1 MRQSRGVET
10 ATQTYHRLTSY
21 APGLDWDKPLDD
33 PRLLQDLE
41 TNVIEKLP
49 WFYKRYPQP
58 LPTIALPRDLP
69 PTTAPALAVMGG
81 SAEITPQPVDL
92 PQLARLLHLS
102 SGVTRT
108 AERPYATWLF
118 RAAGSAG
125 GRFPLEL
132 YVAIPEGHP
141 ASAGVHWY
149 DPFEH
154 TLVTVGPPPSGEAA
168 TVVVSGVP
176 WRTGW
181 RYRERGFR
189 HIYWD
194 AGTMLAQLLAVAT
207 SGGLG
212 PRLYSR
218 FPDAQVTSLVGADG
232 VHEWPVAV
240 ISLGEGAPSLEP
252 SGEAAAGEID
262 GEPIEFPL
270 VTTAQHA
277 GDLDALGSPWP
288 AGDRVDVDAEV
299 DVPTPVETVVLSRG
313 TQRLMDR
320 SRGLSESLLRTSMQL
335 ATRGIDLP
343 HRIAVH
349 DVGDLA
355 PGIYRWPDLSAPAV
369 AGELRDELYRVALDQ
384 GLAGDA
390 AFVVIAAADIGAFDD
405 REWRDAH
412 LAAGIVE
419 GRLHL
424 AAYAMDASA
433 SGMTF
438 LDSEIPALLDEPLQG
453 VLFTCVGVP
462 EYKSAVGG
470 MPGRPTEIRMVTPR
484 LDDR

>member
-1 MRQSRGVET
+1 MRQSRDVET

-21 APGLDWDKPLDD
+21 VPGLEWDKPLDD

-49 WFYKRYPQP
+49 WFYKRYPQS
-58 LPTIALPRDLP
+58 LPTIALPRQLR

-81 SAEITPQPVDL
+81 VADIEPSAADL

-102 SGVTRT
+102 GGVTRT

-132 YVAIPEGHP
+132 YLAIPEGLP
-141 ASAGVHWY
+141 GPAGVHWY
-149 DPFEH
+149 DPYEH
-154 TLVTVGPPPSGEAA
+154 ALVTIGPAPEGEAA
-168 TVVVSGVP
+168 TVVVTGVP

-194 AGTMLAQLLAVAT
+194 AGTMLAQLLAVAS
-207 SGGLG
+207 SGGLA
-212 PRLYSR
+212 PQLYSR
-218 FPDAQVTSLVGADG
+218 FPDAQVASLVGADG

-240 ISLGEGAPSLEP
+240 ISLGDGTPSLLP
-252 SGEAAAGEID
+252 TGDAAVGAVD
-262 GEPIEFPL
+262 NEPIEFPL
-270 VTTAQHA
+270 VTMAQHA
-277 GDLDALGSPWP
+277 GDHDSLGRPWS
-288 AGDRVDVDAEV
+288 AGDPVKVDPDIAA
-299 DVPTPVETVVLSRG
+299 TAPVETVVLSRG

-320 SRGLSESLLRTSMQL
+320 SRGLPEPLLRTSMQL
-335 ATRGIDLP
+335 AMRGIGVP
-343 HRIAVH
+343 HRVVVH
-349 DVGDLA
+349 DVGGLA

-369 AGELRDELYRVALDQ
+369 PGELRDELYRIALDQ
-384 GLAGDA
+384 GLAADA
-390 AFVVIAAADIGAFDD
+390 AFVVIAAADIGTLDD
-405 REWRDAH
+405 HEWREVH

-424 AAYAMDASA
+424 AAYALDASA

-438 LDSEIPALLDEPLQG
+438 LDSEIPALLGEQLQG

-470 MPGRPTEIRMVTPR
+470 APGEPTQIRMVTPR
-484 LDDR
+484 VGD

>member
-21 APGLDWDKPLDD
+21 APGLEWDKPLDD

-49 WFYKRYPQP
+49 WFYKRYPQS
-58 LPTIALPRDLP
+58 LPTTALPRDLP
-69 PTTAPALAVMGG
+69 PTTAPALAVMAGT
-81 SAEITPQPVDL
+81 AEAPSQRVDL

-132 YVAIPEGHP
+132 YVAIPEGLSAP
-141 ASAGVHWY
+141 AGVHWY

-154 TLVTVGPPPSGEAA
+154 ALVTIGPPPKGGAA
-168 TVVVSGVP
+168 TVVVTGIP

-194 AGTMLAQLLAVAT
+194 AGTMFAQLLAVAS
-207 SGGLG
+207 SGGLA
-212 PRLYSR
+212 PRLYTR
-218 FPDAQVTSLVGADG
+218 FPDQQVTSLVGADG

-240 ISLGEGAPSLEP
+240 VSLGEGTPSLVP
-252 SGEAAAGEID
+252 TGDAAVGEVD
-262 GEPIEFPL
+262 SEPIEFPL
-270 VTTAQHA
+270 VTAAQHA
-277 GDLDALGSPWP
+277 GDIDALGEPWP
-288 AGDRVDVDAEV
+288 AGDPVEVDA
-299 DVPTPVETVVLSRG
+299 DVRAPVETVVLTRG

-320 SRGLSESLLRTSMQL
+320 SRGLPESLLRTAMRL
-335 ATRGIDLP
+335 AMRGIDLP
-343 HRIAVH
+343 HRVVVH

-355 PGIYRWPDLSAPAV
+355 PGVYRWPDLSAPAV
-369 AGELRDELYRVALDQ
+369 PGELRDELYRIALEQ

-390 AFVVIAAADIGAFDD
+390 AFVVIAAADIGALDD
-405 REWRDAH
+405 REWREAH

-470 MPGRPTEIRMVTPR
+470 TPGQPTEIRMVTPR
-484 LDDR
+484 VGD

>member
-1 MRQSRGVET
+1 MET
-10 ATQTYHRLTSY
+10 ATQIYHRLTSY

-41 TNVIEKLP
+41 TNVIDKLP

-58 LPTIALPRDLP
+58 LPTIVLPRDLP
-69 PTTAPALAVMGG
+69 STSTPALQVMGG
-81 SAEITPQPVDL
+81 VADVAAQDADL
-92 PQLARLLHLS
+92 SQLARLLHLS
-102 SGVTRT
+102 AGVTRT
-108 AERPYATWLF
+108 TVRPYATWLF

-132 YVAIPEGHP
+132 YVAVPQGLAAP
-141 ASAGVHWY
+141 AGVHWY

-154 TLVTVGPPPSGEAA
+154 ALVTVGPPPDGDAA
-168 TVVVSGVP
+168 TVVVTGVP

-194 AGTMLAQLLAVAT
+194 AGTMLAQLLAVAA
-207 SGGLG
+207 SGGLS

-218 FPDAQVTSLVGADG
+218 FPDEQVTALVGADG
-232 VHEWPVAV
+232 VHEWPVATV
-240 ISLGEGAPSLEP
+240 TLGEGAPSLTP
-252 SGEAAAGEID
+252 TGTAVAGEID
-262 GEPIEFPL
+262 REPVELPL
-270 VTTAQHA
+270 VTAAQHA
-277 GDLDALGSPWP
+277 GDLEVLGAPWP
-288 AGDRVDVDAEV
+288 AGAPVEAGDDVT
-299 DVPTPVETVVLSRG
+299 TPVETVVLSRG
-313 TQRLMDR
+313 TQRLMDP
-320 SRGLSESLLRTSMQL
+320 SRGLPESLLRTSMEL
-335 ATRGIDLP
+335 AMRGIDLP
-343 HRIAVH
+343 HRVVVH
-349 DVGDLA
+349 DVGGLA

-369 AGELRDELYRVALDQ
+369 PGELRQELYRVALDQ

-390 AFVVIAAADIGAFDD
+390 AFVVIAAADIRALDD
-405 REWRDAH
+405 REWREAH

-424 AAYAMDASA
+424 AAYAMGASA

-438 LDSEIPALLDEPLQG
+438 LDSDIPALLDEQLHG

-470 MPGRPTEIRMVTPR
+470 SPGQPTEIRMVTPR

>member
-1 MRQSRGVET
+1 MET
-10 ATQTYHRLTSY
+10 ATQTYHRLTAY
-21 APGLDWDKPLDD
+21 APGLEWDKPLDD

-49 WFYKRYPQP
+49 WFYKRYPQS
-58 LPTIALPRDLP
+58 LPTIALPRQLP
-69 PTTAPALAVMGG
+69 STTASALAVMGG
-81 SAEITPQPVDL
+81 VANIAPSAPDL

-132 YVAIPEGHP
+132 YVAIPDGLP
-141 ASAGVHWY
+141 GPAGVHWY

-154 TLVTVGPPPSGEAA
+154 ALVTVGPPPRGEAA
-168 TVVVSGVP
+168 TVVVTGVP

-194 AGTMLAQLLAVAT
+194 AGTMLAQLLAVA
-207 SGGLG
+207 SSAGLA
-212 PRLYSR
+212 PQVYSR

-240 ISLGEGAPSLEP
+240 IALGDGAPSLLPTGDAAVGAVDSEP
-252 SGEAAAGEID
+252 T
-262 GEPIEFPL
+262 EFPL
-270 VTTAQHA
+270 VTAAQHA
-277 GDLDALGSPWP
+277 GDLDSLGEPWP
-288 AGDRVDVDAEV
+288 AGDPVEV
-299 DVPTPVETVVLSRG
+299 SADISATAPVETVVLSRG

-320 SRGLSESLLRTSMQL
+320 NRGLSESLLRTSMQV
-335 ATRGIDLP
+335 AMRGIDVL
-343 HRIAVH
+343 HRVVVH
-349 DVGDLA
+349 AVGDLA
-355 PGIYRWPDLSAPAV
+355 PGVYRWPDLSAPAV
-369 AGELRDELYRVALDQ
+369 PGELRDELYRVALDQ
-384 GLAGDA
+384 GLARDA
-390 AFVVIAAADIGAFDD
+390 AFVVIAAADIEALDD
-405 REWRDAH
+405 REWRETH

-424 AAYAMDASA
+424 AAYAMEASA

-438 LDSEIPALLDEPLQG
+438 LDSEIAALLNEELSG

-470 MPGRPTEIRMVTPR
+470 GPGQPTQIRMVTPR
-484 LDDR
+484 LDDQ

>member
-1 MRQSRGVET
+1 MET

-21 APGLDWDKPLDD
+21 EPGLEWDKPLDD

-49 WFYKRYPQP
+49 WFYKRYSQP
-58 LPTIALPRDLP
+58 LPTVALPRDLP
-69 PTTAPALAVMGG
+69 PTTAPALQVMGG
-81 SAEITPQPVDL
+81 VADVAPQDVDL
-92 PQLARLLHLS
+92 SQLARVLHLS
-102 SGVTRT
+102 AGVTRT

-132 YVAIPEGHP
+132 YVAIPDGLSAP
-141 ASAGVHWY
+141 AGVHWY

-154 TLVTVGPPPSGEAA
+154 ALVTVGPPPSGDAA
-168 TVVVSGVP
+168 TVVVTGVP

-207 SGGLG
+207 SGGLT
-212 PRLYSR
+212 PQLYSR

-240 ISLGEGAPSLEP
+240 VTLGEGRPSLVP
-252 SGEAAAGEID
+252 AGETASGAID
-262 GEPIEFPL
+262 RDPVEFPL
-270 VTTAQHA
+270 VTEAQRA
-277 GDLDALGSPWP
+277 GNIDSLGSPWP
-288 AGDRVDVDAEV
+288 AGDPVKADADV
-299 DVPTPVETVVLSRG
+299 TTSVETVVLSRG
-313 TQRLMDR
+313 TQRLMDPT
-320 SRGLSESLLRTSMQL
+320 RGLPDAVLRTSMQL
-335 ATRGIDLP
+335 AMRGIDLP
-343 HRIAVH
+343 HRVAVH
-349 DVGDLA
+349 DVGDLE

-369 AGELRDELYRVALDQ
+369 PGELRKELYRVALDQ

-390 AFVVIAAADIGAFDD
+390 AFVVIAATDVGALDD
-405 REWRDAH
+405 REWREAH
-412 LAAGIVE
+412 LAAGVVE

-424 AAYAMDASA
+424 AAYALGASA
-433 SGMTF
+433 SGMTI

-453 VLFTCVGVP
+453 LLFTCVGVP
-462 EYKSAVGG
+462 EYQSAVGG
-470 MPGRPTEIRMVTPR
+470 APGRPTEIRMVTPR

>member
-21 APGLDWDKPLDD
+21 APGLDWDKPQDD

-49 WFYKRYPQP
+49 WFYKRYPP
-58 LPTIALPRDLP
+58 GLPTIALPRDLP
-69 PTTAPALAVMGG
+69 PTSAPALQVMGG
-81 SAEITPQPVDL
+81 VVDVPAQDADL
-92 PQLARLLHLS
+92 AQLARLLYLS

-132 YVAIPEGHP
+132 YVAIPEGLP
-141 ASAGVHWY
+141 GPAGVHWY
-149 DPFEH
+149 DPWEH
-154 TLVTVGPPPSGEAA
+154 ALVTVGPAPSGDAPA
-168 TVVVSGVP
+168 VVVTGVP

-189 HIYWD
+189 HVYWD
-194 AGTMLAQLLAVAT
+194 AGTMLAQLLAVAA
-207 SGGLG
+207 SGGLA

-218 FPDAQVTSLVGADG
+218 FPDQQVTELVGADG

-240 ISLGEGAPSLEP
+240 VSLGDGAPSLAAT
-252 SGEAAAGEID
+252 GAAATGDID
-262 GEPIEFPL
+262 SEPVEFPL
-270 VTTAQHA
+270 VTAAQRA
-277 GDLDALGSPWP
+277 GDLELLGEPWP
-288 AGDRVDVDAEV
+288 AGDPVHVDADVDKR
-299 DVPTPVETVVLSRG
+299 VETVVLTRG
-313 TQRLMDR
+313 TQRLMDPT
-320 SRGLSESLLRTSMQL
+320 RGLPESLLRTAMQL
-335 ATRGIDLP
+335 AMRGIDLP
-343 HRIAVH
+343 HRVVVH

-355 PGIYRWPDLSAPAV
+355 PGVYRWPDLSAPAV
-369 AGELRDELYRVALDQ
+369 GGELRQELYRVALDQ

-390 AFVVIAAADIGAFDD
+390 AFVVIAAADIGALDD
-405 REWRDAH
+405 REWREAH

-424 AAYAMDASA
+424 AAYALDASA

-438 LDSEIPALLDEPLQG
+438 LDSEIPALLDEPLHG

-470 MPGRPTEIRMVTPR
+470 TPGQPTQVRMVTPR

>member
-1 MRQSRGVET
+1 MET

-21 APGLDWDKPLDD
+21 APGLDWDKPVDD

-49 WFYKRYPQP
+49 WFYKRYAPG
-58 LPTIALPRDLP
+58 LPTIALSRELP
-69 PTTAPALAVMGG
+69 STTAPALAVMAGTARVA
-81 SAEITPQPVDL
+81 SATVDL

-102 SGVTRT
+102 AGVVRT

-132 YVAIPEGHP
+132 YVAVPEGQTAP
-141 ASAGVHWY
+141 PGVHWY

-154 TLVTVGPPPSGEAA
+154 ALVTVGPPPSGDAV
-168 TVVVSGVP
+168 TVVVTGVP

-194 AGTMLAQLLAVAT
+194 AGTMLAQLLASAC
-207 SGGLG
+207 SGGLA
-212 PRLYSR
+212 PRLFSR
-218 FPDAQVTSLVGADG
+218 FPDHEVTSLVGADG
-232 VHEWPVAV
+232 VHEWPVAA
-240 ISLGEGAPSLEP
+240 IALGDGAPALAP
-252 SGEAAAGEID
+252 TGDAAGGD
-262 GEPIEFPL
+262 VDAAPAEFPL
-270 VTTAQHA
+270 VTAAQRA
-277 GDLDALGSPWP
+277 GDMEELGEPWP
-288 AGDRVDVDAEV
+288 AGDPVEV
-299 DVPTPVETVVLSRG
+299 DSDVATPVETLVLSRG

-320 SRGLSESLLRTSMQL
+320 NRGLPESLLRMSMQI
-335 ATRGIDLP
+335 AMRGIDLP
-343 HRIAVH
+343 HRVVVH

-355 PGIYRWPDLSAPAV
+355 PGIYRWPDLSAPAI

-390 AFVVIAAADIGAFDD
+390 AFVVIAAADVSSLDD
-405 REWRDAH
+405 REWREAH

-424 AAYAMDASA
+424 VAYAMEASA

-438 LDSEIPALLDEPLQG
+438 LDSEIPGLLDEPLQG
-453 VLFTCVGVP
+453 LLFTCVGVP

-470 MPGRPTEIRMVTPR
+470 APGEPTAIRMVTPR
-484 LDDR
+484 LGG